1 MGRMYGKGK
10 GIAKSALEHK
20 KIDQVVCSHFIRSHF
35 IRSHFLYNYAE
46 EQDL

>member
-10 GIAKSALEHK
+10 GIAKSALDHK
-20 KIDQVVCSHFIRSHF
+20 RIDQVVCSHF